1 MKSTSPLL
9 FISPWS
15 KPGWSMN
22 WVFVVRILL
31 TPITQWSAMSMRDP
45 ATLQDTQKT
54 ANWPTSSGTTVTS
67 WPTFHCL
74 ITQRE
79 SRWILPTVCWWTRD
93 EGSGQLQTL
102 ENRRNCTHLL
112 ESTSRRRFIRYSVH
126 TTLIWSVS
134 RWLFEQDQKSLLFRH
149 FWRGFRLH

>member
-45 ATLQDTQKT
+45 ATLQDTRKT

-112 ESTSRRRFIRYSVH
+112 ESTSRRRFIRYSEH
-126 TTLIWSVS
+126 TTLILSVS

-149 FWRGFRLH
+149 FWRDFRLH